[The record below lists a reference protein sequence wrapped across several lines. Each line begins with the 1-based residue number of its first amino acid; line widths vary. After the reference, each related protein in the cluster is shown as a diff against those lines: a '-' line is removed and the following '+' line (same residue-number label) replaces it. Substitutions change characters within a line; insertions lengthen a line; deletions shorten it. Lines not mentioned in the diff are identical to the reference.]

1 MEEKIA
7 KLEKQV
13 RILTTLLMLLVLAV
27 FLLLIT
33 RNQPEQEGG
42 IIRVKGIIVEDS
54 AGHER
59 ILRGVLDG
67 KDGNE
72 TIILVV
78 DDADSVPR
86 FFIKNSNK

>member
-13 RILTTLLMLLVLAV
+13 RILSTLLMLLVLAV

-33 RNQPEQEGG
+33 RNQPEPEGG

-54 AGHER
+54 AGRER

-86 FFIKNSNK
+86 FFIKNSIK

>member
-27 FLLLIT
+27 FMLLIT
-33 RNQPEQEGG
+33 RNQPENTKG
-42 IIRVKGIIVEDS
+42 ILRVKGIIVEDS

-59 ILRGVLDG
+59 ILIG
-67 KDGNE
+67 
-72 TIILVV
+72 
-78 DDADSVPR
+78 APVPPAALNGAPR
-86 FFIKNSNK
+86 SA